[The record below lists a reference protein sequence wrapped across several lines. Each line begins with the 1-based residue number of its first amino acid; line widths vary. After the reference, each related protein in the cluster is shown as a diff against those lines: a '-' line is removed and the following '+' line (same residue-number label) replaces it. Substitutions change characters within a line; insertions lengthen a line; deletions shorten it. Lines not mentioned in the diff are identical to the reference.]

1 MCDSLRMFMTSV
13 TSSRETKA
21 HQAEMTRIL
30 DTCGHP
36 YETVDISVDSNLRAE
51 MREKSGNPS
60 ALPPLLFRGDK
71 FIGGIE
77 ELKSAVEDSNLE
89 ELLQGK
95 N

>member
-1 MCDSLRMFMTSV
+1 MSDSLKMYMTSV

-30 DTCGHP
+30 DTCGQP

-51 MREKSGNPS
+51 MRDKAGNPS
-60 ALPPLLFRGDK
+60 ALPPLLFRGNK
-71 FIGGIE
+71 LIGGID
-77 ELKSAVEDSNLE
+77 ELTSAVEDSKLE